1 MLAASTSPPPPDP
14 YALFSQT
21 RAAMTAARY
30 PERIDYTIGV
40 SGFDGSVFRTNHY
53 RASDRAQLGVDVAA
67 ISAEEAATWHVPQG
81 VNVKFEA
88 VLYGVAIVV
97 PLGRTP
103 ASLDLLGVPILTPTY
118 SFGLRYPPVTVA
130 TTHAAPGDASIPV
143 IAVVSSRA
151 RNYTISLAGIQT
163 IDDTQTYDLRLT
175 PLRDPKNNRLRE
187 LWVGIGDH
195 LPRRATV
202 AGNFTLAPLTDVPWT
217 IDFTVV
223 DGLPYVA
230 RELADASLFM
240 PHRQVVRNA
249 QIAFE
254 DIREGASFMN
264 SPLIAPDRSDT
275 DIVEPA
281 Q

>member
-1 MLAASTSPPPPDP
+1 MLAATASPPPPDP

-21 RAAMTAARY
+21 RAAVTAVHY
-30 PERIDYTIGV
+30 SECIDYTVDV

-53 RASDRAQLGVDVAA
+53 RASDRAERGVDVAA
-67 ISAEEAATWHVPQG
+67 MSAEEAATRHVPQG

-103 ASLDLLGVPILTPTY
+103 ESYDLLGVPMLTPTY
-118 SFGLRYPPVTVA
+118 SFGLKYPAVTSA
-130 TTHAAPGDASIPV
+130 TTHATPGEASLPV
-143 IAVVSSRA
+143 IAVVSSQVRD
-151 RNYTISLAGIQT
+151 YTISLAGLQMV
-163 IDDTQTYDLRLT
+163 DDTQTYDLRLT

-187 LWVGIGDH
+187 LWVGVDDH

-217 IDFTVV
+217 IDFSIT
-223 DGLPYVA
+223 DGLPYIE
-230 RELADASLFM
+230 RERADAALYM
-240 PHRQVVRNA
+240 PHRQVVHNA

-254 DIREGASFMN
+254 DVREGAGFMN

-275 DIVEPA
+275 SLVETGL
-281 Q
+281 